1 MVLEE
6 ERTYFETHKSEL
18 LARYRNQYVLI
29 KGSNLIG
36 AYPSAEAA
44 YVAGLEKLGVQPFL
58 VRQVLDHEPVGV
70 VPMLSVTPSNARL

>member
-1 MVLEE
+1 MVLDE
-6 ERTYFETHKSEL
+6 ERTYFETHRSEL
-18 LARYRNQYVLI
+18 LVRYRDQYVLI

-36 AYPSAEAA
+36 VYSSAEAA

-70 VPMLSVTPSNARL
+70 VPMMSMTPSNAGL